1 MKTKLL
7 TALAWLFIGMAA
19 IAGKPALA
27 DTHFVGKGGPAYCAD
42 WSFNDRNCPAYL
54 ERSEGK
60 AAFGERSGKVMRIEN
75 APAYCLDN
83 DWGFNDPNCPAYL
96 ERTEGKAAY
105 GEPAGKAMLRDA
117 TPTYC
122 AENDWGFN
130 DPNCPAFLI
139 RN

>member
-19 IAGKPALA
+19 ITGKPVLA
-27 DTHFVGKGGPAYCAD
+27 DQFVSMQDESSYCAD
-42 WSFNDRNCPAYL
+42 WSFNDSRCSANLAVP
-54 ERSEGK
+54 SGK
-60 AAFGERSGKVMRIEN
+60 AAFGEPSGKAMRIET

-96 ERTEGKAAY
+96 ERTEGKAAF
-105 GEPAGKAMLRDA
+105 GEPAGRTMQIDT

-122 AENDWGFN
+122 VDNDWGFN
-130 DPNCPAFLI
+130 DPNCPAYI